1 MRYWAEGGQWASA
14 RLHADPS
21 VLRQIIIDK
30 YPATGQY
37 VRLLLQNN
45 ITDVS
50 VSRPTAPSSTPT
62 HALYNEP
69 SNQTA
74 LLPIQSKITWK
85 IAYGILKSNDNIDKL
100 IKFLANVDF
109 HLCLEHHN

>member
-1 MRYWAEGGQWASA
+1 MRYRAESGQGAAA

-45 ITDVS
+45 MTDVS
-50 VSRPTAPSSTPT
+50 VRARHSP
-62 HALYNEP
+62 N
-69 SNQTA
+69 
-74 LLPIQSKITWK
+74 
-85 IAYGILKSNDNIDKL
+85 
-100 IKFLANVDF
+100 
-109 HLCLEHHN
+109 

>member
-1 MRYWAEGGQWASA
+1 MRYGAECGQGAAA

-45 ITDVS
+45 MTDVS
-50 VSRPTAPSSTPT
+50 VRVRST
-62 HALYNEP
+62 
-69 SNQTA
+69 
-74 LLPIQSKITWK
+74 
-85 IAYGILKSNDNIDKL
+85 
-100 IKFLANVDF
+100 
-109 HLCLEHHN
+109 

>member
-1 MRYWAEGGQWASA
+1 MRYRAEGGQWAA
-14 RLHADPS
+14 AWLHADPS

-50 VSRPTAPSSTPT
+50 VSRPDERQRSYFLRYVRSVWHT
-62 HALYNEP
+62 P
-69 SNQTA
+69 SNC
-74 LLPIQSKITWK
+74 LWPIHDTVRITTYTTYNN
-85 IAYGILKSNDNIDKL
+85 AYGIPKSNDCISS
-100 IKFLANVDF
+100 IKEFV
-109 HLCLEHHN
+109 